1 MKPLFLKGPSPL
13 ARAFAFALFSIFLIV
28 ADYRFGWFTPLRGLL
43 ASAVSPVYWV
53 VDAPSQLKEW
63 IDESYNSRRT
73 LLTENEA
80 LRTEAIALRAMSQRL
95 AVLEAE
101 NAQLRELLNSSA
113 QVKGKLQVAELIS
126 ISPDPDYHT
135 VVINRG
141 ENDGIYKGQAVLD
154 ANGLMG
160 QVVEVQSQFSRVI
173 LISDASHTIPVE
185 VNRNGVR
192 ALLSGV
198 GRLDY
203 MELLH
208 VPATTDVK
216 VGDMLGSSGL
226 GQRFPRGYPVARV
239 TNVSTDPGKPFA
251 MIAAEPTAELNR
263 GRYVLMLFASATPVV
278 K

>member
-1 MKPLFLKGPSPL
+1 MKPLFLKGPSP
-13 ARAFAFALFSIFLIV
+13 FAKALVFALFSIFLII
-28 ADYRFGWFTPLRGLL
+28 ADYRMGWFSSLRSSFAGVITPI
-43 ASAVSPVYWV
+43 YWV
-53 VDAPSQLKEW
+53 VDATSQLVGW
-63 IDESYNSRRT
+63 LDETFQSRRD
-73 LLTENEA
+73 LLSENSA
-80 LRTEAIALRAMSQRL
+80 LRTESIALRAMSQRL

-135 VVINRG
+135 VIINRG
-141 ENDGIYKGQAVLD
+141 ENDGVFKGQPVLD
-154 ANGLMG
+154 AKGLMG

-173 LISDASHTIPVE
+173 LISDASHTLPVE

-208 VPATTDVK
+208 VPSTTDIK
-216 VGDMLGSSGL
+216 VGDVLISSGL

-239 TNVSTDPGKPFA
+239 TSVSVDPGKPFA
-251 MIAAEPTAELNR
+251 SISAEPTAELNR
-263 GRYVLMLFASATPVV
+263 GRYVLLLFSRPTPLS
-278 K
+278 